1 MIELSPEHIRLLR
14 EPNLAHVAT
23 LMKDGRPQTS
33 PVWVDFDGTHVL
45 INTAT
50 GRQKPRNIE
59 RDPRVALSVVDRE
72 WVQRYVEI
80 RGRVVEMTT
89 EGAFEHY
96 AMLARKYAGPKARP
110 REVPGES
117 RLIVRIEPE
126 HVTGMN
132 LGPRTS

>member
-59 RDPRVALSVVDRE
+59 RDPRVALSVTDRE
-72 WVQRYVEI
+72 WTQRYIEI
-80 RGRVVEMTT
+80 RGVVVEMTT
-89 EGAFEHY
+89 EGADENC
-96 AMLARKYAGPKARP
+96 AMLARKYAGPDAKP
-110 REVPGES
+110 RHTPGES